1 MASSASTRDKSINLK
16 DTEVDD
22 NEGDEND
29 NEEENEFNELRGEN
43 RLSSVWKEGGTV
55 KELVLWKLQK
65 MFSSFVTKHED
76 EDTGEKTYE
85 TLLSAHKSVSRATK

>member
-1 MASSASTRDKSINLK
+1 MASTASGRVRSIDLK
-16 DTEVDD
+16 DTEEDD
-22 NEGDEND
+22 NQGGEDD
-29 NEEENEFNELRGEN
+29 NEEENELNELREEN
-43 RLSSVWKEGGTV
+43 RISSVWKAGGTV

-76 EDTGEKTYE
+76 DDSGEKTYE